1 MSSLVVIDLI
11 RLLLILVLA
20 YLAYIDLRTF
30 RLPDLITLPLIFV
43 GLCFNGFSNLA
54 FVGAQESILGALLGY
69 LLLWLLNRLYRF
81 IKKQDGIGM
90 GDAKLL
96 AGLGAWLGW
105 HALPGILFMASVFGI
120 IGGILWLRLNKKNHE
135 SPFPFG
141 PFLIFA
147 GIIELL
153 WPQLLQNLLLSNLS

>member
-1 MSSLVVIDLI
+1 MSSLAFIDLI
-11 RLLLILVLA
+11 RLSLILVLV

-30 RLPDLITLPLIFV
+30 RLPDLFTLPLIFV

-54 FVGAQESILGALLGY
+54 FVGPQASILGALLGY
-69 LLLWLLNRLYRF
+69 SLLWLLNRLYRY

-96 AGLGAWLGW
+96 AVLGAWLGW
-105 HALPGILFMASVFGI
+105 SALPGILLLASALGI
-120 IGGILWLRLNKKNHE
+120 VGGILWLKLNKKNHG

-153 WPQLLQNLLLSNLS
+153 WPQLIQNLLLSSPH

>member
-1 MSSLVVIDLI
+1 MGSLAFIDLI
-11 RLLLILVLA
+11 RLMLIFVLA

-30 RLPDLITLPLIFV
+30 RLPDLITLPLIAV
-43 GLCFNGFSNLA
+43 GLCFNSFSNLQL
-54 FVGAQESILGALLGY
+54 VGSQESILGALLGY

-96 AGLGAWLGW
+96 AVLGAWLGW
-105 HALPGILFMASVFGI
+105 HALPGILFIASVLGI
-120 IGGILWLRLNKKNHE
+120 IGGILWLRLNKKNHG

-153 WPQLLQNLLLSNLS
+153 WPQLLQYLLLSNPT

>member
-1 MSSLVVIDLI
+1 MSTLAVIDLI

-20 YLAYIDLRTF
+20 YLAFIDLRTF

-54 FVGAQESILGALLGY
+54 FVGPQESILGALLGY
-69 LLLWLLNRLYRF
+69 LLLWLLNRLYRYM
-81 IKKQDGIGM
+81 KKEDSIGM

-96 AGLGAWLGW
+96 GALGAWLGW
-105 HALPGILFMASVFGI
+105 SALPGILFIASASGI
-120 IGGILWLRLNKKNHE
+120 LGGILWLRLNKKNYG
-135 SPFPFG
+135 SRFPFG

-153 WPQLLQNLLLSNLS
+153 WPQLIQHLLLSNPT

>member
-1 MSSLVVIDLI
+1 MGSLAVIDLI
-11 RLLLILVLA
+11 RLTLIFVLA

-30 RLPDLITLPLIFV
+30 RLPDLITLPLVFV
-43 GLCFNGFSNLA
+43 GLCFNSFSNLQ
-54 FVGAQESILGALLGY
+54 FVGSQESILGALLGY

-81 IKKQDGIGM
+81 LKKQDGIGM

-96 AGLGAWLGW
+96 AALGAWLGW
-105 HALPGILFMASVFGI
+105 SAIPGILLIASASGI
-120 IGGILWLRLNKKNHE
+120 IGGTLWLRLNKKNHG

-153 WPQLLQNLLLSNLS
+153 WPQLLQL

>member
-1 MSSLVVIDLI
+1 MNSLMATDLI
-11 RLLLILVLA
+11 RILLILILA

-30 RLPDLITLPLIFV
+30 RLPDLITLPLLFS
-43 GLCFNGFSNLA
+43 GLVLNAFSSLQLVTLQA
-54 FVGAQESILGALLGY
+54 SIVGAILGY
-69 LLLWLLNRLYRF
+69 FSLWLLNRLYRY

-96 AGLGAWLGW
+96 AALGAWLGW
-105 HALPGILFMASVFGI
+105 GALPSILFMASTSGI
-120 IGGILWLRLNKKNHE
+120 IGGLLWLRLNKQNHRE
-135 SPFPFG
+135 AFPFG

-153 WPQLLQNLLLSNLS
+153 WPQLIQNLLLSNPT

>member
-1 MSSLVVIDLI
+1 MGSLALIDLI
-11 RLLLILVLA
+11 RLLLILVLT

-30 RLPDLITLPLIFV
+30 RLPDLITLPLIFL
-43 GLCFNGFSNLA
+43 GLCFNSFSNLQ
-54 FVGAQESILGALLGY
+54 FVDPQESILGALLGY
-69 LLLWLLNRLYRF
+69 LSLWLLNRIYRS
-81 IKKQDGIGM
+81 IRSQDGIGM

-105 HALPGILFMASVFGI
+105 HALPGILFIASAFGI
-120 IGGILWLRLNKKNHE
+120 IGGILWLRINKQKHG

-153 WPQLLQNLLLSNLS
+153 WPQLLQNLLLSNPT

>member
-1 MSSLVVIDLI
+1 MSSLAVIDLV

-43 GLCFNGFSNLA
+43 GLCFNGFSNLP
-54 FVGAQESILGALLGY
+54 FVDSQESILGALLGY
-69 LLLWLLNRLYRF
+69 LMLWLLNRLYRY
-81 IKKQDGIGM
+81 IKKEDGIGM

-96 AGLGAWLGW
+96 GALGAWLGW
-105 HALPGILFMASVFGI
+105 SALPGILFMASAFGI
-120 IGGILWLRLNKKNHE
+120 LGGIVWLRLNKKNHG

-153 WPQLLQNLLLSNLS
+153 WPQLLQNLLLSNPI

>member
-1 MSSLVVIDLI
+1 MGYIEALDLI
-11 RLLLILVLA
+11 RISLILVLA
-20 YLAYIDLRTF
+20 YLAYVDLRTF
-30 RLPDLITLPLIFV
+30 RLPDVITIPLILT
-43 GLCFNGFSNLA
+43 GLCFNSFSSLR
-54 FVGAQESILGALLGY
+54 FITAQESLFGGLVGF
-69 LLLWLLNRLYRF
+69 LLLWLLNRLYRY

-96 AGLGAWLGW
+96 SALGAWLGW
-105 HALPGILFMASVFGI
+105 AALPSILFLASISGI
-120 IGGILWLRLNKKNHE
+120 IGGMIWLRLNKQNHG

-147 GIIELL
+147 GIMELL

>member
-1 MSSLVVIDLI
+1 MGYLEALDLI
-11 RLLLILVLA
+11 RIFLILVLA
-20 YLAYIDLRTF
+20 YLAYVDLRTF
-30 RLPDLITLPLIFV
+30 RLPDVITIPLILA
-43 GLCFNGFSNLA
+43 GLCFNSFSSLRFIA
-54 FVGAQESILGALLGY
+54 AQESIFGGVLGY
-69 LLLWLLNRLYRF
+69 LLLWLLNRLYRY

-96 AGLGAWLGW
+96 SALGAWLGW
-105 HALPGILFMASVFGI
+105 AALPGILFLASISGI
-120 IGGILWLRLNKKNHE
+120 IGGMIWLRLNKQNHG

-147 GIIELL
+147 GIMELL